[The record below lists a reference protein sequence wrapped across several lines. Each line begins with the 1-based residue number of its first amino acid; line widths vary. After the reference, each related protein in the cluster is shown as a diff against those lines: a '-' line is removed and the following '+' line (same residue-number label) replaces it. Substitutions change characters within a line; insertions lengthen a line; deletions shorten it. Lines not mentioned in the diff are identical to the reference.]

1 MSERTTVSATGETAD
16 QAAESSRAGARKY
29 LDPKVLSRIHKLDL
43 RSRLIV
49 EGFLSGPHRSPYQGL
64 SVEFA
69 QHREYAPGD
78 DTKFIDWR
86 VFSRTDRYYLKQYE
100 AETNQRCTFMVDV
113 SESMKYAGAAREGE
127 GLNKFNYAACVA
139 ASLTHLL
146 LQQQDA
152 VGLITFDENWQAVVP
167 GSASPNQAKSVCHT
181 LELASKSMTAK
192 TSIDL
197 ACRRACD
204 TLTHRGIV
212 CIISD
217 LLVKDR
223 VAMMKSIVQ
232 LAHRGHD
239 VMVIHILDEEELTF
253 PFDGNTR
260 FIAMEDIAY
269 LTGEGRT
276 LRDGYLEVLNEFIHS
291 VQRECVK
298 NRIDYVTVNTS
309 DSLGAVL
316 SRFLVRRQAYGRRSV
331 AKRR

>member
-1 MSERTTVSATGETAD
+1 
-16 QAAESSRAGARKY
+16 
-29 LDPKVLSRIHKLDL
+29 
-43 RSRLIV
+43 
-49 EGFLSGPHRSPYQGL
+49 
-64 SVEFA
+64 
-69 QHREYAPGD
+69 
-78 DTKFIDWR
+78 

-100 AETNQRCTFMVDV
+100 AETNQRCTFIVDV
-113 SESMKYAGAAREGE
+113 SESMKYAGAAREGD

-152 VGLITFDENWQAVVP
+152 VGLITFDENWQSVVP
-167 GSASPNQAKSVCHT
+167 GSASPNQAKAVCHT
-181 LELASKSMTAK
+181 LELASNSMTAK

-212 CIISD
+212 CLISD

-223 VAMMKSIVQ
+223 TAMMKSIVQ
-232 LAHRGHD
+232 LTHRGHD

-260 FIAMEDIAY
+260 FMAMEDVAY

-276 LRDGYLEVLNEFIHS
+276 LRDGYLEVLNDFIHS

-316 SRFLVRRQAYGRRSV
+316 SRFLVRRQAYGRRFV